1 MKKVVVDNGDDNAK
15 DVTEV
20 SSADLIGKKLTL
32 NNFGEEDKLK
42 LGNQTLGYKALQ
54 KSVPD
59 GVTVNFQ
66 ENATQ
71 RLIEEMSIDS
81 SPII

>member
-1 MKKVVVDNGDDNAK
+1 MKLSGKMKKVVVDNGDDNAK

-42 LGNQTLGYKALQ
+42 LGNQTLDTKPFRSQ
-54 KSVPD
+54 FPTTS
-59 GVTVNFQ
+59 
-66 ENATQ
+66 
-71 RLIEEMSIDS
+71 MSISRRTQPND
-81 SPII
+81 